1 MMRGGK
7 AVNKEIVTN
16 KKTMIQAIRKRF
28 DLQIPT
34 AGADVS
40 ETFEL
45 EKSIIA
51 IKGLLLTSDR
61 DDLLYYQGSQRIEIN
76 KEEIFP
82 EGYESKLLMS
92 GVNVQPNKR
101 YYDLGDMKPGN
112 GQIKI
117 DYTDTP
123 NANSPQPQPA
133 YRVSLYIDCVME
145 D

>member
-1 MMRGGK
+1 MII
-7 AVNKEIVTN
+7 AV
-16 KKTMIQAIRKRF
+16 RKRF
-28 DLQIPT
+28 DLQVPQ
-34 AGADVS
+34 AGATVT

-45 EKSIIA
+45 EKSIVA

-92 GVNVQPNKR
+92 GINVNPNKR
-101 YYDLGDMKPGN
+101 YYDLGNKNPGN

-117 DYTDTP
+117 EYTDTP
-123 NANSPQPQPA
+123 NAQQTQQVQPS
-133 YRVSLYIDCVME
+133 YRVSLYLDCVME
-145 D
+145 E